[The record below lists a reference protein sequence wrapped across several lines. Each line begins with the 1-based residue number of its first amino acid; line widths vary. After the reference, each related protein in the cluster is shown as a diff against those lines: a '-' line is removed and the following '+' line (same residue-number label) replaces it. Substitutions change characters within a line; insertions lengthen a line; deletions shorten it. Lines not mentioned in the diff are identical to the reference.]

1 MRTEVNFFINIS
13 NSKKNK
19 LMWCDLTLTNYPDIS

>member
-1 MRTEVNFFINIS
+1 MTNNNIDINIS

-19 LMWCDLTLTNYPDIS
+19 LSHEIRILQTMS